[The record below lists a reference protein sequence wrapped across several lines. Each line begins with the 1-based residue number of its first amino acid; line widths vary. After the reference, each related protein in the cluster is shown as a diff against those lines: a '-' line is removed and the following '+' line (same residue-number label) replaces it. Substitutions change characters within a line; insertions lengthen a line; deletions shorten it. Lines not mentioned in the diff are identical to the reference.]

1 MILKVETKL
10 FGKYEWKAEV
20 KDKTLAQYISMTPVI
35 TPHSHAR
42 MANKHL
48 SKGKVNVVERLVNKL
63 MRGGTG
69 EKVGGK
75 LIRTH
80 GKLQGKKTKAMKI
93 VDKAFEEINKKG
105 KNPLQIL
112 ITAIENSAPREDVTR
127 IRLGGVAYQNA
138 GDISALRRLDVSLR
152 NLTLAAIINS
162 FNKKLTMSEALAD
175 ELIKASDNSQDS
187 YAVKKKNEIERMA
200 KSVR

>member
-1 MILKVETKL
+1 VEVKL
-10 FGKYEWKAEV
+10 FGKYEWKAEI
-20 KDKTLAQYISMTPVI
+20 KDKTLAQYISLSQVV

-42 MANKHL
+42 LANKHL
-48 SKGKVNVVERLVNKL
+48 SKGKVNLVERLVNKL

-80 GKLQGKKTKAMKI
+80 GKLQGKKSKALKI
-93 VDKAFEEINKKG
+93 VERAFDEINSKG
-105 KNPLQIL
+105 KNPLQVL
-112 ITAIENSAPREDVTR
+112 INAVENSAPREDVTR

-138 GDISALRRLDVSLR
+138 VDISALRRLDVSLR

-162 FNKKLTMSEALAD
+162 FNKKLTMSGALAE
-175 ELIKASDNSQDS
+175 ELLKASENSQDS

>member
-1 MILKVETKL
+1 MDAKL
-10 FGKYEWKAEV
+10 FGKYEWSVEI
-20 KDKTLAQYISMTPVI
+20 KDKTLAQYIALTPVI

-42 MANKHL
+42 TANKHL

-80 GKLQGKKTKAMKI
+80 GKLQGKKAKALKI
-93 VDKAFEEINKKG
+93 VKNAFEEIGKKG

-112 ITAIENSAPREDVTR
+112 IIAIENSAPREDVTR

-138 GDISALRRLDVSLR
+138 VDISALRRLDVSLR

-162 FNKKLTMSEALAD
+162 FNKKLSMSGALAD
-175 ELIKASDNSQDS
+175 ELLKASENSQDS